1 MHDAHEFLRS
11 LTIVLAVG
19 AFVAYL
25 FQRIKQPVVLGYLIA
40 GLLVGPYVP
49 VGFVA
54 DKAIVQTLSELGVI
68 LLMFSLGLEFSLRKL
83 VKLGSTAGLTA
94 VIQAGIVAWLGFLV
108 GQLFGWG
115 HLESIFLGV
124 AIAISSTTIIAKV
137 FDEQR
142 VTGRLRDLVVGILLF
157 EDLIAVI
164 GMAALTAIA
173 TGGGLSASA
182 LAITIGR
189 LGLFLV
195 LLVGIGILV
204 IPRAMR
210 AATMRSTPEIVV
222 VMGIGICFAMAY
234 LAQEAGYSIALGAF
248 MAGSLMAEGGLGE
261 HVDHAIKPV
270 RDLFAAVF
278 FVSVGMLIDP
288 ALLVAHWQ
296 PIVVLTLVVV
306 VGKIFS
312 VALGAFLAGTPTR
325 TAIQAGMSLA
335 QIGEFSF
342 IIAGLGLSLG
352 RTGEYVFPVI
362 VAVSAITTMLTP
374 WLVQN
379 SSRVAAAVDR
389 RMPPRLQTLTSLY
402 GSWLDR
408 PRKSAATRRGFWR
421 VVGLLLVDA
430 AVLSGILVAVSLFFT
445 TLVDATVGAT
455 GVTPG
460 LARIAIIVAAGLVAS
475 PLVVGIGRLGRR
487 LGDRV
492 AQRAFPPVAKGLDL
506 NRTPRQLLT
515 LVLQLVI
522 VLLTGMAVVAVTQPF
537 LSTFTGPLILIVFLA
552 GYAVAIWRRASDL
565 DGHVKAG
572 AEVVVA
578 GLARQAHAGA
588 RPERLEMPDQVK
600 ELLPGLGAPMV
611 VTLGDGSYAVGR
623 TLADLELRSRT
634 GALILAI
641 ARADASIPVPGP
653 EERLQAG
660 DRLAVAGS
668 HESIGAAERLL
679 SIGDPPGDLGPA
691 SHL

>member
-19 AFVAYL
+19 AFTAYL

-54 DKAIVQTLSELGVI
+54 DKAIVHTLSELGVI

-83 VKLGSTAGLTA
+83 VTMGSTAGLTA
-94 VIQAGIVAWLGFLV
+94 AIQAAIVAWLGYLV

-115 HLESIFLGV
+115 QLESVFLGV

-137 FDEQR
+137 FDEQK

-164 GMAALTAIA
+164 GMAALTAVA
-173 TGGGLSASA
+173 TGGGLSATA
-182 LAITIGR
+182 LALTIGR

-195 LLVGIGILV
+195 LLIGVGIVV

-210 AATMRSTPEIVV
+210 AATTRSTPEIVV
-222 VMGIGICFAMAY
+222 VMGIGICFLMAY

-261 HVDHAIKPV
+261 QIDHAIKPV

-288 ALLVAHWQ
+288 ALLAAHWQ

-306 VGKIFS
+306 IGKIVS

-342 IIAGLGLSLG
+342 IIATLGLSLG
-352 RTGEYVFPVI
+352 KTGAYVFPVV
-362 VAVSAITTMLTP
+362 VAVSAITTLLTP
-374 WLVQN
+374 WLVQY
-379 SSRVAAAVDR
+379 SGRVATAVDR
-389 RMPPRLQTLTSLY
+389 NMPPRLQTLTSLY
-402 GSWLDR
+402 GSWIDR
-408 PRKSAATRRGFWR
+408 PRKSAATRRGFRR

-430 AVLSGILVAVSLFFT
+430 AVLSGVVVAVSFYYTSLIE
-445 TLVDATVGAT
+445 ATVAGI
-455 GVTPG
+455 GVTPMV
-460 LARIAIIVAAGLVAS
+460 ARWALILLTGLVAA
-475 PLVVGIGRLGRR
+475 PLVLGIGRLGRR

-492 AQRAFPPVAKGLDL
+492 AQRAFPPVTKGLDL
-506 NRTPRQLLT
+506 NRTPRQVLT

-522 VLLTGMAVVAVTQPF
+522 VLLTGMIVVAVTHPF
-537 LSTFTGPLILIVFLA
+537 LPNFTGPLILVVFLA

-588 RPERLEMPDQVK
+588 LPERLEMPGPVK
-600 ELLPGLGAPMV
+600 ELLPGIGAPMV
-611 VTLGDGSYAVGR
+611 VTLGSHSHAVGR
-623 TLADLELRSRT
+623 TLAELELRGRT
-634 GALILAI
+634 GALVLAI
-641 ARADASIPVPGP
+641 ARAEESIPVPGP
-653 EERLQAG
+653 NERLQAG

-668 HESIGAAERLL
+668 HESIEAAERLL
-679 SIGDPPGDLGPA
+679 LDGDGQNPA
-691 SHL
+691 HA

>member
-19 AFVAYL
+19 AFTAYL

-54 DKAIVQTLSELGVI
+54 DKAIVQTLSEMGVI

-83 VKLGSTAGLTA
+83 VQMGSTAGLTA
-94 VIQAGIVAWLGFLV
+94 AIQAGIVAWLGFLV
-108 GQLFGWG
+108 GRLFDWG

-137 FDEQR
+137 FDEQK

-164 GMAALTAIA
+164 GMAALTAVA
-173 TGGGLSASA
+173 TGGGLSAADLA
-182 LAITIGR
+182 LTIGR

-195 LLVGIGILV
+195 LLVGVGIVV

-210 AATMRSTPEIVV
+210 AATTRSTPEIVV
-222 VMGIGICFAMAY
+222 VMGIGICFLMAF
-234 LAQEAGYSIALGAF
+234 LAQEAGYSVALGAF

-261 HVDHAIKPV
+261 QVDHAIKPV

-288 ALLVAHWQ
+288 ALLMVHWQ
-296 PIVVLTLVVV
+296 PILVLTLVVV
-306 VGKIFS
+306 FGKIFS

-342 IIAGLGLSLG
+342 IIATLGLSLG
-352 RTGEYVFPVI
+352 RTGDYLFPVV
-362 VAVSAITTMLTP
+362 VAVSAITTLLTP
-374 WLVQN
+374 WLVKN
-379 SSRVAAAVDR
+379 SGRVASAVDR

-421 VVGLLLVDA
+421 VAGLLLIDA
-430 AVLSGILVAVSLFFT
+430 AVLSGIVVGASLYMG
-445 TLVDATVGAT
+445 TLVEATVSAT
-455 GVTPG
+455 GVTPTV
-460 LARIAIIVAAGLVAS
+460 ARAALVVLAGLIAA
-475 PLVVGIGRLGRR
+475 PLVLGIGRLGRR

-506 NRTPRQLLT
+506 NRTPRQVLT

-522 VLLTGMAVVAVTQPF
+522 VLLTGMAVVAFTQPF
-537 LSTFTGPLILIVFLA
+537 LPNFTGPVILVVFLA
-552 GYAVAIWRRASDL
+552 GYAAAIWRRASDL

-578 GLARQAHAGA
+578 GLARQAQAGA
-588 RPERLEMPDQVK
+588 LPERLEMPGPVK
-600 ELLPGLGAPMV
+600 ELLPGIGAPMV
-611 VTLGDGSYAVGR
+611 VTLSPHSHAVGQ
-623 TLADLELRSRT
+623 TLAELELRGRT
-634 GALILAI
+634 GAMILAI
-641 ARADASIPVPGP
+641 SRAQGSIPVPGP
-653 EERLQAG
+653 NERLEAG

-668 HESIGAAERLL
+668 HESIEAAERLL
-679 SIGDPPGDLGPA
+679 LDGDGQISAPSVP
-691 SHL
+691 